1 MLRQGHADGF
11 RLSLWTLRSEDG
23 CRPYHVSEGEAMTR
37 TISASNLQGSREI
50 AAVTPD
56 AIMQI
61 GLGFWGAKTLLSAVE
76 FGVFTQLAGG
86 PLDLAA
92 LTARLK
98 IHQRSARDFFD
109 ALVALGMLKRSGDRY
124 SNTPAT
130 DRFLDRRKPTYLGGM
145 LEMANARLYPFWGSL
160 AEGLRTGE
168 PQNEAKQGRDLFDEL
183 YSDPRKL
190 VEFLKAMTGLSL
202 GSAAAIAERFPW
214 ADSGSFVDLGAAQG
228 GLAVT
233 VARSHPHLTGI
244 GFDLAP
250 VGPHFESF
258 VAEHGLAHRLS
269 FKAGDFFVDPLPAA
283 DVVVMGHVL
292 HVWGL
297 EKKRELIEKAYQ
309 ALPRGGALI
318 VYETMIDDERCKN
331 AFGLLMSLNMLIE
344 TREGFDY
351 TATDCI
357 GWMKQAGFAEMRV
370 EPLVGPESMVI
381 GIK

>member
-1 MLRQGHADGF
+1 MFRQGQDDRL
-11 RLSLWTLRSEDG
+11 RLSVKPLRSEEG
-23 CRPYHVSEGEAMTR
+23 YETYHVSDGEAMTK
-37 TISASNLQGSREI
+37 TISVSDLQGSREI
-50 AAVTPD
+50 AEAAPD
-56 AIMQI
+56 AIMQL

-76 FGVFTQLAGG
+76 FGVFTELAGG

-92 LTARLK
+92 LTVRLK

-124 SNTPAT
+124 SNTSAT

-168 PQNEAKQGRDLFDEL
+168 PQNEAKEGRDLFDEL

-190 VEFLKAMTGLSL
+190 AEFLKAMTGLSL
-202 GSAAAIAERFPW
+202 GSAAAIAENFPW

-233 VARSHPHLTGI
+233 VVRTHPHLTGI

-250 VGPHFESF
+250 VRPHFESF
-258 VAEHGLAHRLS
+258 VAEHGLADRLS
-269 FKAGDFFVDPLPAA
+269 FKAGNFFTDPVPAA

-297 EKKRELIEKAYQ
+297 EKKRELIGRAYQ
-309 ALPRGGALI
+309 ALPPGGALI
-318 VYETMIDDERCKN
+318 VYETIIDDERCKN

-351 TATDCI
+351 TAADCF

-370 EPLVGPESMVI
+370 RATG
-381 GIK
+381 GT